1 MCRKILGVV
10 EEEFVVLDMK
20 DTTPREEE

>member
-1 MCRKILGVV
+1 MSRKILGVV
-10 EEEFVVLDMK
+10 EEEFVVLDLK

>member
-1 MCRKILGVV
+1 MCRKILGAV